1 MHRGLH
7 GAGAEPI
14 QGFLAGLIR
23 GRKRRRQRSMG
34 RKAREDDSTKEF
46 KKAAKA
52 MDNQPTKKEEK
63 KIEKTTKRLS
73 KNEKI

>member
-1 MHRGLH
+1 
-7 GAGAEPI
+7 
-14 QGFLAGLIR
+14 
-23 GRKRRRQRSMG
+23 MG

-52 MDNQPTKKEEK
+52 MGNKPSKKEEK
-63 KIEKTTKRLS
+63 KIEKITKGLS

>member
-1 MHRGLH
+1 
-7 GAGAEPI
+7 
-14 QGFLAGLIR
+14 
-23 GRKRRRQRSMG
+23 MG

-52 MDNQPTKKEEK
+52 MGNEPSKKEEK
-63 KIEKTTKRLS
+63 KIEKITKHLS